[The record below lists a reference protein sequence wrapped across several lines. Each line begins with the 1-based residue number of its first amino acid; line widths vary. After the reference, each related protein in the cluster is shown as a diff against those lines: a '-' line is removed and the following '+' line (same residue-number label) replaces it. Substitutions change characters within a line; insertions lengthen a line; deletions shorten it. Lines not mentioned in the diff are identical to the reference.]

1 MNLKIIIKLANKHS
15 KSKTKL
21 AILALILI
29 FAMGA
34 SSVLSTFAESTS
46 DVTVSGQNLQRT
58 YYSDGSA
65 PYTSNL
71 LWKFQMNAPPGE
83 FACAVVNGVV
93 YQGCLGT
100 GDVYA
105 INETTGSQIWHVAL
119 NNTANSITYYNGLIY
134 TQGGSLPYD
143 PIYRSFGDEWIAL
156 NAQTGAIVWIYK
168 IPQNEW
174 GALDVG
180 TYGQPPIIVN
190 GEMYVDVYNGIA
202 TLNASTGQEM
212 DRWFVVPKSFYN
224 AYVNGTIYGVELNQT
239 DSKFYAFSG
248 NPATKTLNWV
258 SKDNPLSPF
267 GYSDVGAG
275 TFSGVAFSDDLFVS
289 EYNFANNNATAIN
302 HIFRVRVSD
311 GALAWVFP
319 IIGYAG
325 NGIAVAYNNVYA
337 GTSAGNV
344 YAVSKTEGTSAVWT
358 QAIGSPIQTPLVVAD
373 SKVFLGSENSYI
385 YALDAFNGSII
396 WSYHTGGAVIGSPVI
411 ANGKLFV
418 ASKDQYLYAFGAPT
432 PKPASQL
439 TLSIPTTAASGK
451 AITVNG
457 RLTDSSGAPVVSAI
471 VTFQERIVPRTDY
484 TNVTALTTNANGNFT
499 YTWTPPIDG
508 AYDLNVVYNGDGL
521 SPSSAL
527 VTISVGSS
535 ETVVT
540 AINNLQTLL
549 IVILAVILV
558 LAIIAVVLSA
568 LALGQARRKQSP

>member
-1 MNLKIIIKLANKHS
+1 MSASMVL
-15 KSKTKL
+15 
-21 AILALILI
+21 
-29 FAMGA
+29 FAFGQSA
-34 SSVLSTFAESTS
+34 S
-46 DVTVSGQNLQRT
+46 DVTVPGQNLQRT

-65 PYTSNL
+65 PNSANL
-71 LWKFQMNAPPGE
+71 LWRFHMNAPPGE

-105 INETTGSQIWHVAL
+105 INETSGSQIWHVAL

-156 NAQTGAIVWIYK
+156 NAQTGEIVWIYK

-174 GALDVG
+174 GASDVG

-190 GEMYVDVYNGIA
+190 GEMFIDVYNGIA

-212 DRWFVVPKSFYN
+212 DRWNIVPKSFYN
-224 AYVNGTIYGVELNQT
+224 AYVNGIVYGVELNQT
-239 DSKFYAFSG
+239 DHKFYAFSG
-248 NPATKTLNWV
+248 SPTTKTLNWV

-289 EYNFANNNATAIN
+289 EYQLCQCNGNKPR
-302 HIFRVRVSD
+302 FRIRVND

-319 IIGYAG
+319 IVGYAG
-325 NGIAVAYNNVYA
+325 NNVAVAYNNVYV
-337 GTSAGNV
+337 GTSSGNI

-358 QAIGSPIQTPLVVAD
+358 QAIGSPIQTPIVVAD
-373 SKVFLGSENSYI
+373 QKVFLGSENSYI

-396 WSYHTGGAVIGSPVI
+396 WSYHTGGAVIGSPVV
-411 ANGKLFV
+411 ANGKLFI
-418 ASKDQYLYAFGAPT
+418 ASKDQYVYAFGTPA
-432 PKPASQL
+432 PKPTSQL
-439 TLSIPTTAASGK
+439 TLSAPKNVASGQ

-457 RLTDSSGAPVVSAI
+457 RLTDSSGAPAVLAAI
-471 VTFQERIVPRTDY
+471 TLQERIVPRIEY
-484 TNVTALTTNANGNFT
+484 TNVTVLTTDANGNFT
-499 YTWTPPIDG
+499 YTWTPPTDG
-508 AYDLNVVYNGDGL
+508 TYDLNVVYNGDGL
-521 SPSSAL
+521 SSSSAT
-527 VTISVGSS
+527 VTTSVGSS
-535 ETVVT
+535 ESVIT

-549 IVILAVILV
+549 IVVLSVIIVLAVIAV
-558 LAIIAVVLSA
+558 IISA
-568 LALGQARRKQSP
+568 LALGQARKK